1 VAQAQ
6 GDAQRF
12 RSVLTEYQKA
22 PQVTRERMYVDTM
35 QQVFTN
41 VSKVMIE
48 SRQGSNLL
56 YLPLD
61 KLMQATTM
69 GATEPTMNPSIPA
82 PTSPNSS
89 PAAGGADPRSR
100 DTSRTRERDGR

>member
-1 VAQAQ
+1 
-6 GDAQRF
+6 
-12 RSVLTEYQKA
+12 VLAEYQKA

-61 KLMQATTM
+61 KLMQATAN
-69 GATEPTMNPSIPA
+69 GAPEPTAGGAMSTPA
-82 PTSPNSS
+82 LPTP
-89 PAAGGADPRSR
+89 PAAGAAGTDSRSR
-100 DTSRTRERDGR
+100 DASRTRERDGR